1 MCMRNASKE
10 ARLRIQ
16 FTELSVDSLRHLE
29 NSTPSRLQ
37 FGQLVH

>member
-1 MCMRNASKE
+1 MRMKNESRE
-10 ARLRIQ
+10 ARLGIQ

-37 FGQLVH
+37 LGQFVH